1 MAESNKIL
9 VKMLDRLFASMVNG
23 PSLNCR
29 PYASRQRLDVV
40 QLGKLD
46 DASPEDV
53 LRALLGP
60 ARKAVVKARV
70 TMPKGGGAERK
81 APVKEKL
88 KVANAFETA
97 DEQGVP
103 FVEEMAVDESQANA
117 LRGAKPAERAWL
129 EQQAVLTK
137 LHTITEDA
145 RTYEQDT
152 GVSVLNV
159 GFPLLSLPPGAL
171 GAGAA
176 PGSRRVLAPIAFIP
190 VAVTVKRGATQSVEL
205 ACKGEGVDLVMPNTA
220 LLAWLEQQAGKP
232 PAELDGDEEGTHPWR
247 EICDIVRGVCRTLD
261 IDVPEAFVPPVIESP
276 APTPRSHDAG
286 GHDVGSAPPNF
297 SVDHAE
303 NVTKESNAVGGDAKR
318 SAEPN
323 PGGSA
328 EAADESLPRDT
339 GLPPVPGA
347 TSVDEPHAPPSVD
360 TQHGRD
366 ARVTREPIESQQRA
380 ATATASTPAG
390 QKSIAKPDP
399 FADVLAAIELLPA
412 PKADES
418 SESPVILPSAVLGL
432 FPMSN
437 QGLLRDMQAMI
448 AGEGR
453 GGPVESFLQLGVSL
467 DHPAPALPPE
477 TAPPQADAKPVAM
490 ADERFISGSDPC
502 QGRAVRLA
510 RQCKG
515 LVVHGPPGTGKSQ
528 TITNVIGDHLARGQR
543 VLVVCDKRT
552 ALDVVFNRLRHMGL
566 GGLCALVHDPRR
578 DQRELYK
585 TIRQQLDELPETRS
599 DDKAD
604 AKLAKADSE
613 LQALHD
619 ELTAYRAA
627 LAHRDGEH
635 GPNFHELVGQWLALT
650 DARAEAA
657 MADDVSPASSTN
669 PKSKSDTVDLEGL
682 QGVKLELLDAHATA
696 IDDVLKRAEAAG
708 YGTNPWVDA
717 VGISLAEF
725 LAIPMDKVR
734 AAAADCAQAAR
745 TADATRDPDIPP
757 FAADI
762 TLPLQATGR
771 ATIAGPLKKL
781 LESTDPNV
789 LARWAGAG
797 ADELR
802 RARQILG
809 ESDAFVKT
817 FRAAPLDGE
826 LAATARERATQPP
839 PTAQQLAD
847 LAAYQQVAG
856 KWYAFLPLKAK
867 ARAAPILN
875 SFGLTLGAENAVRL
889 HKFLTGLRA
898 RLALAEVFE
907 RLAAPRGTGF
917 QPVQG
922 ASYVE
927 QPQSTPSARTQ
938 HGLETRATG
947 VDSASAQIMPDDVLD
962 KAIIDHSTTIDL
974 LLKIHG
980 EPGLTGLGAVV
991 SSAFLNPENAG
1002 PLIEGLR
1009 KSPGRADALAKMEDA
1024 NHRAR
1029 LFDAAWL
1036 AKAAAEFRSGSAAEP
1051 VLAPLAQRVDSL
1063 EGALRVRQG
1072 LASVPIELREPVTG
1086 LVMASVDAESAR
1098 VLLRREAT
1106 AGEIARRLR
1115 DQPQLLASD
1124 ARQLQDAFDRYRSL
1138 DEKKHELT
1146 RDAVVHRW
1154 ISKQK
1159 ERLLAS
1165 TGTRLNA
1172 AGADLRRRLTIRG
1185 ERAMRLRQVVAVGS
1199 KIEGG
1204 DPLFD
1209 LCPIWLA
1216 SPETVAQVFP
1226 RKPVFD
1232 VVVFDEASQCRLEEA
1247 LPVIVRGERVVI
1259 AGDPKQLPP
1268 TRFFESAVAASDE
1281 EDPETDQDLFEQQQ
1295 GEVEDLLGAA
1305 LGLDIQQCYLDVHYR
1320 SRDAGLIAFSNEH
1333 FYGSRL
1339 QPIPAHPSNHCDDP
1353 PVVLERVAGVYEKR
1367 RNEAE
1372 AQRIVEIVKGLL
1384 SKKDPPSIGIACFNL
1399 PQRDLIVEKLDE
1411 LAEEDAA
1418 FGRRLEKARER
1429 QGAGSFEGLFVKNL
1443 ENVQGDERDHILI
1456 STTYGPDAKGR
1467 FYRRFGPVGRAG
1479 GGRRLNVLVTR
1490 AREKVHVVTSI
1501 PAEAYRTLPQ
1511 PEPGQT
1517 PGGTWLL
1524 FAYLKFAEKFR
1535 PPPAAAPG
1543 DRSIEPANA
1552 GGKNGSP
1559 APAPSPATASKS
1571 AAGEGAKEE
1580 AAVNILPTKT
1590 PSVFAEALA
1599 GMLAAKHGVGSD
1611 VHWGNEGFCVDLA
1624 LHHPQRRQEVTA
1636 GILCDAARYAA
1647 ADDPMEWD
1655 VFRTG
1660 ILESQGWKL
1669 HRVWTPHFYRDP
1681 SGVTREV
1688 VAESRQPER

>member
-1 MAESNKIL
+1 NKIL

-40 QLGKLD
+40 QFSKLND
-46 DASPEDV
+46 VAPEEV

-70 TMPKGGGAERK
+70 AMPKGGAAERK

-88 KVANAFETA
+88 AVADSFHAA

-103 FVEEMAVDESQANA
+103 FVEEMAVEEAEADA
-117 LRGAKPAERAWL
+117 LRGAKPAERVWL
-129 EQQAVLTK
+129 EQHAVLNK
-137 LHTITEDA
+137 LHTIAEDA

-176 PGSRRVLAPIAFIP
+176 AGSRRVLAPVAFIP

-232 PAELDGDEEGTHPWR
+232 PTELDGDEEGTHPWR

-261 IDVPEAFVPPVIESP
+261 IEVPEAFVPPVVESP
-276 APTPRSHDAG
+276 KPTPNLPDAG
-286 GHDVGSAPPNF
+286 RNAVGSAPPNIPA
-297 SVDHAE
+297 VNTE
-303 NVTKESNAVGGDAKR
+303 NR
-318 SAEPN
+318 SAEPKV
-323 PGGSA
+323 SDVA
-328 EAADESLPRDT
+328 RDT
-339 GLPPVPGA
+339 GVPPVPGA
-347 TSVDEPHAPPSVD
+347 PKVAELHAFPSAD
-360 TQHGRD
+360 IQHGRD
-366 ARVTREPIESQQRA
+366 ARVTISSTESQQH
-380 ATATASTPAG
+380 TGIPTPSVPREPG
-390 QKSIAKPDP
+390 EKSPAKPDP

-412 PKADES
+412 PKADET
-418 SESPVILPSAVLGL
+418 SESPAIIPSAVLGL

-453 GGPVESFLQLGVSL
+453 GGPVESFIQLGVSL
-467 DHPAPALPPE
+467 DHPPVTTTPE
-477 TAPPQADAKPVAM
+477 PAPPSTDAKPVAM

-510 RQCKG
+510 RQCRG

-585 TIRQQLDELPETRS
+585 SIRQQLDELPETKS
-599 DDKAD
+599 DEKAD
-604 AKLAKADSE
+604 AKLAKADAE

-619 ELTAYRAA
+619 ELAAYRAA
-627 LAHRDGEH
+627 LTHRDGEH
-635 GPNFHELVGQWLALT
+635 GLNFHELVGQWLALT
-650 DARAEAA
+650 DASADAA
-657 MADDVSPASSTN
+657 GGEDIESSSSPN
-669 PKSKSDTVDLEGL
+669 PKPKLALSEVERL
-682 QGVKLELLDAHATA
+682 QAVSLQLLDQHVAA
-696 IDDVLKRAEAAG
+696 IEDVLKRAEAVG
-708 YGTNPWVDA
+708 YGTNPWVSA
-717 VGISLAEF
+717 AGIGLAEF
-725 LAIPMDKVR
+725 MAMPMDKVR
-734 AAAADCAQAAR
+734 ANASACAEAAR
-745 TADATRDPDIPP
+745 SADATLDPDIPP
-757 FAADI
+757 FTADVALAQQGAARAAFAA
-762 TLPLQATGR
+762 LLQ
-771 ATIAGPLKKL
+771 KL
-781 LESTDPNV
+781 LETTDANV
-789 LARWAGAG
+789 LARWAGASV
-797 ADELR
+797 DELKR
-802 RARQILG
+802 GRQMLG
-809 ESDAFVKT
+809 ESDAFLKT
-817 FRAAPLDGE
+817 FRSGPLDGE
-826 LAATARERATQPP
+826 LAATARERGMQSS
-839 PTAQQLAD
+839 PTSQHLAD
-847 LAAYQQVAG
+847 LAAYQHIAD

-867 ARAAPILN
+867 AQAAPILN
-875 SFGLTLGAENAVRL
+875 GYGLMLGGENGARL

-898 RLALAEVFE
+898 RMALAEVLGRFAKKSTTQIDTTTATL
-907 RLAAPRGTGF
+907 LAD
-917 QPVQG
+917 
-922 ASYVE
+922 E
-927 QPQSTPSARTQ
+927 
-938 HGLETRATG
+938 
-947 VDSASAQIMPDDVLD
+947 VLD
-962 KAIIDHSTTIDL
+962 KSLSDHAATIDL
-974 LLKIHG
+974 LLKIHSD
-980 EPGLTGLGAVV
+980 PGLTGLAGVI
-991 SSAFLNPENAG
+991 SSAFADPTNAG
-1002 PLIEGLR
+1002 PLLEGLR
-1009 KSPGRADALAKMEDA
+1009 KSPARANALGKMEDA
-1024 NHRAR
+1024 TNRAR
-1029 LFDAAWL
+1029 LFEAAWL
-1036 AKAAAEFRSGSAAEP
+1036 AKSSAGFRAGQAAEP
-1051 VLAPLAQRVDSL
+1051 ILAPLSQRIDSL
-1063 EGALRVRQG
+1063 EGVLRVGQG
-1072 LASVPIELREPVTG
+1072 LAALPNELRDAIEHLVT
-1086 LVMASVDAESAR
+1086 ASVDAQEAQ
-1098 VLLRREAT
+1098 VVLRREST
-1106 AGEIARRLR
+1106 AGEIARRLMNE
-1115 DQPQLLASD
+1115 PQLQASD
-1124 ARQLQDAFDRYRSL
+1124 SRRLQDAFDRYRAL
-1138 DEKKHELT
+1138 DEKKRELT
-1146 RDAVVHRW
+1146 RDTVVHRW
-1154 ISKQK
+1154 VSRQK

-1165 TGTRLNA
+1165 TGSRLNA
-1172 AGADLRRRLTIRG
+1172 LGADLRRRLTIRG

-1226 RKPVFD
+1226 RQPVFD

-1247 LPVIVRGERVVI
+1247 LPVIVRGHRVVI

-1268 TRFFESAVAASDE
+1268 TRFFESAIAASDE

-1353 PVVLERVAGVYEKR
+1353 PVVLERVEGVYERR
-1367 RNEAE
+1367 RNEVE
-1372 AQRIVEIVKGLL
+1372 ARRIVEIVKVLL
-1384 SKKDPPSIGIACFNL
+1384 AKKDPPSIGIACFNL
-1399 PQRDLIVEKLDE
+1399 PQRDLIVEKLDD
-1411 LAEEDAA
+1411 LAEEDATFA
-1418 FGRRLEKARER
+1418 RRLEKARER

-1490 AREKVHVVTSI
+1490 AREKVHVITSI
-1501 PAEAYRTLPQ
+1501 PADAYRTLPQ

-1524 FAYLKFAEKFR
+1524 FAYLKFAERFQ
-1535 PPPAAAPG
+1535 PAPVAVQGA
-1543 DRSIEPANA
+1543 RNIEPDRAA
-1552 GGKNGSP
+1552 GTNGSP
-1559 APAPSPATASKS
+1559 SPAPRPSADPKSPRTDEKM
-1571 AAGEGAKEE
+1571 EPV
-1580 AAVNILPTKT
+1580 VNILPTKS
-1590 PSVFAEALA
+1590 PSAFAEALA
-1599 GMLAAKHGVGSD
+1599 NRLASAHGVGSD

-1624 LHHPQRRQEVTA
+1624 LRHPQRPDDVTA
-1636 GILCDAARYAA
+1636 GVLCDAARYAA

-1681 SGVTREV
+1681 SGVTRA
-1688 VAESRQPER
+1688 VADEAKSGKD